1 MRDHR
6 VALRLVVVTCAVVL
20 AGCTSSSPTV
30 AASSAPPAP
39 PASSAAPTSTD
50 SASSVPGTNP
60 GSALCLQIAAEKT
73 QVSQLSSTL
82 GTAFASQDLATVKS
96 TLKTYFAAV
105 AQVMGQVEASMSSA
119 PANVQ
124 AALVTVNGFFTQLQ
138 SAVDGAKS
146 MQELQTSITSIGNTK
161 QMAAAGKVLAAY
173 TTSQCGTQP
182 TP

>member
-6 VALRLVVVTCAVVL
+6 IALRLVVVTCAVLL
-20 AGCTSSSPTV
+20 AGCKSSSSTV
-30 AASSAPPAP
+30 AASSAPPA
-39 PASSAAPTSTD
+39 SSAAPSSTE
-50 SASSVPGTNP
+50 SASSVPGANP
-60 GSALCLQIAAEKT
+60 GSALCLQIAAEKAK
-73 QVSQLSSTL
+73 VSQLSTTL

-105 AQVMGQVEASMSSA
+105 AQVMGEVESSMSSA

-138 SAVDGAKS
+138 SAVDSAKS
-146 MQELQTSITSIGNTK
+146 MQELQTSITGIGNTK
-161 QMAAAGKVLAAY
+161 QMAAASKTLAAY
-173 TTSQCGTQP
+173 TTSQCGSQP

>member
-6 VALRLVVVTCAVVL
+6 IALRLVVAACAVLL
-20 AGCTSSSPTV
+20 AGCSSTSSTV
-30 AASSAPPAP
+30 AASSGPPASSAPPASTA
-39 PASSAAPTSTD
+39 PASNE
-50 SASSVPGTNP
+50 PGSNP
-60 GSALCLQIAAEKT
+60 GSALCVQIAAEKT
-73 QVSQLSSTL
+73 KVSQLSSTL

-138 SAVDGAKS
+138 SAVDSAKS

-161 QMAAAGKVLAAY
+161 QMAAASKTLAAY
-173 TTSQCGTQP
+173 TTAQCGTQP